1 MRWAE
6 RFDQPTE
13 PPSLNVEREYV
24 DDYSTWLRQEV
35 GGSFGQAADA
45 LWQSMDMV
53 IPDFK
58 KLQWLSYRLRDLVDA
73 YEEATCGE

>member
-1 MRWAE
+1 MRWGNSWEIE
-6 RFDQPTE
+6 RQA
-13 PPSLNVEREYV
+13 LNVEREYV
-24 DDYSTWLRQEV
+24 EDYSTWLRQEV
-35 GGSFGQAADA
+35 GGKFGRAADA